1 MDMLDG
7 PGVSHVRLWLCFGL
21 FFLCFIQNTV
31 KCSGQIITITDQE
44 NVFSVLNKRTALNF
58 THLQSVISYLLTR

>member
-21 FFLCFIQNTV
+21 VFYVLFKILS
-31 KCSGQIITITDQE
+31 KSSGQIITITDQK

-58 THLQSVISYLLTR
+58 THLRSVISYLLTY